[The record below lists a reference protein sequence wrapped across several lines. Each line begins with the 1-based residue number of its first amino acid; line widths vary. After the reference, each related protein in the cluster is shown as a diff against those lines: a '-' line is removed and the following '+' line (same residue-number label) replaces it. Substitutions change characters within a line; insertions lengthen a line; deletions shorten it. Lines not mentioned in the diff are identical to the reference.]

1 MDTIKKGMAMKF
13 KDIIKDNYQ
22 HGSETRLHGLGMV
35 PILAEMG
42 YSLPAIDLLDE
53 AIGGQTVRIVET
65 SEAGEVP
72 YLLLINHG
80 RHPVLVLEGEELVGG
95 KQNRVVNSSILVL
108 PGSELKVPV
117 SCMEAGRW
125 FSRNDEFESGGALF
139 RASSRAV
146 HKAGVTSNLRARGSF
161 QSDQGAVWDQVSFS
175 LHELGVES
183 ATSDFRAGR
192 EKVAHRIE
200 EFVAG
205 LNVQDKQI
213 GAVFFSPRGVLGCE
227 LLGSPELFRRSFPK
241 IVRSFAFEAL
251 NEPDLQDG
259 QHDGVD
265 QWWQQVLAAGISLH
279 RSPGAGEDVRLATGT
294 LIGSGLLWD
303 QQLVH
308 FSCFPSDAADQQP
321 QSANT
326 RRVAA
331 SERRNRMK
339 SKLGA

>member
-1 MDTIKKGMAMKF
+1 MKL
-13 KDIIKDNYQ
+13 KEIIEEKCQY
-22 HGSETRLHGLGMV
+22 GSVTRRHGLGMV
-35 PILAEMG
+35 PILCESG
-42 YSLPAIDLLDE
+42 GSLPAIDLLDE

-65 SEAGEVP
+65 SETGEVP
-72 YLLLINHG
+72 YLLLLNHG
-80 RHPVLVLEGEELVGG
+80 RHPVLVLDGEELVGG

-108 PGSELKVPV
+108 PGTELKVPV

-125 FSRNDEFESGGALF
+125 LSQNEQFESGGALF
-139 RASSRAV
+139 RARSRAV

-161 QSDQGAVWDQVSFS
+161 QSDQDAIWDQVSLS
-175 LHELGVES
+175 LYELGVES

-205 LNVQDKQI
+205 LNVQDGQI
-213 GAVFFSPRGVLGCE
+213 GAVFLSTSGILGCE
-227 LLGSPELFRRSFPK
+227 LLGSPELFSRSFPK
-241 IVRSFAFEAL
+241 IVRSFAFEVL
-251 NEPDLQDG
+251 SEPDLQDG

-265 QWWQQVLAAGISLH
+265 KWWKEVLAAGISLH

-303 QQLVH
+303 QRLVH
-308 FSCFPSDAADQQP
+308 FSCFPSDGADQQLQP
-321 QSANT
+321 ANT

-339 SKLGA
+339 SKMGA

>member
-1 MDTIKKGMAMKF
+1 MKF
-13 KDIIKDNYQ
+13 QDIIKEQCQ
-22 HGSETRLHGLGMV
+22 HANATCLHGLGMV
-35 PILAEMG
+35 PILSAMG
-42 YSLPAIDLLDE
+42 NSLPAIELLDE
-53 AIGGQTVRIVET
+53 AIGAQTVRIVET

-108 PGSELKVPV
+108 PGTELKVPV

-139 RASSRAV
+139 RARSRAV

-205 LNVQDKQI
+205 LNVEDKQI
-213 GAVFFSPRGVLGCE
+213 GAVFFSPGGVLGCE
-227 LLGSPELFRRSFPK
+227 LLGSAELFRRSFPK

-251 NEPDLQDG
+251 NAPDLQDG

-265 QWWQQVLAAGISLH
+265 KWWQQLLTAGISLH
-279 RSPGAGEDVRLATGT
+279 RSPGAGEDVRLATGA

-308 FSCFPSDAADQQP
+308 FSCFPSDGADQQP
-321 QSANT
+321 QQTANT
-326 RRVAA
+326 RRLAA
-331 SERRNRMK
+331 GERRKRMK
-339 SKLGA
+339 SKLGE